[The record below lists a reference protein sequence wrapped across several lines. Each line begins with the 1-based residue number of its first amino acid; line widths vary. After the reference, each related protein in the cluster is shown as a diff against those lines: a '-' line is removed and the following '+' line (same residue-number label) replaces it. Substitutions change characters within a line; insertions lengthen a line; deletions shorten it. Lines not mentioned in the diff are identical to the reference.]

1 MKNNYFNTNI
11 ILSIF
16 FKFNLLFLKFII
28 IIILAYFFTSCKQV
42 SKSKSPIFAG
52 TLDLTSYNFETM
64 GNLQLDGEWDFFK
77 EKFLTEKDLNSLE
90 NENLKSKLLVPGNWN
105 ELFAGKDKTSS
116 FAYGTYVINIK
127 SNTEKNL
134 ALGIL
139 NISTASEIEY
149 QHNLIYSS
157 GKIANTPE
165 LHVPNKKPQIVFLE
179 NVPVDFKLII
189 RVSNFTTHDAGLS
202 SVIRIGKRDK
212 IITNSEWI
220 HFKDFFTMGSL
231 IIMGMYHI
239 FFYIRKRNDKTPLL
253 FGLFCLSNS
262 LRISLAGNNSLL
274 YNTELYN
281 YYIFLRLEYLTLP
294 LGTFFGLFYMTEL
307 IENENFKK
315 YGSYAL
321 VSSLI
326 LVGLDLI
333 LTPLVMTNILI
344 LSHINFLITSIFVL
358 SILTLSAIK
367 KEKYSVMLLFSAL
380 SLILMVF
387 NDLLNRYFIIN
398 TIQTVQI
405 GFIFFVFSQSYIIT
419 SKYTN
424 QFLESEYSKKISEE
438 MARNLEIMV
447 VQRTNELH
455 KQSLKVMFQKT
466 EIENMNILINS
477 LNDDLRMDK
486 IMEKIK
492 NYIIFRFNIKNLV
505 LAKIDEKTN
514 TLNTEYFSLP
524 DIHEEDI
531 FKKIKNFNIK
541 SEEISFIDSILKYKK
556 VYWLRRIN
564 LAKSLNHEKFIL
576 NHFNCKS
583 IVFIPLFLNKKPIAV
598 LFLFIFN
605 SFKIGKNDKH
615 HLTVI
620 GEQIGGSLFNSWL
633 IEETNKNREIT
644 ESALK
649 NLKESQNL
657 LIQAEKMS
665 ALGQLVSGI
674 AHEINTPI
682 GAIKASAQNIYNST
696 DNIIKYV
703 PALIR
708 SLESD
713 IFELIEKL
721 FNEIQKNYHFVT
733 TKEERIAKKNIYN
746 NLVSKNIANALEVS
760 EHLSMLKLSEISDE
774 YLPLWNHPKSNE
786 ILRLMSDLYGL
797 KQKSKIIEVSVD
809 KTSKIV
815 YALKSYTIRDIH
827 GKPILYSITEG
838 IQSVLIIYENQ
849 IKQGIDLNFD
859 FEEKIPEIYCYPD
872 EINQVWTNLIYNA
885 VQATNG
891 KGKLEIYIKRISF
904 INSNTSSGSLKD
916 GIEVCIMDNGTGIAK
931 EIQKNIFDPFFT
943 TKKAGEGT
951 GLGLHV
957 CKEIIIK
964 HGGEIFFESQPG
976 LTKFFVHLP
985 YEN

>member
-1 MKNNYFNTNI
+1 MKNKY
-11 ILSIF
+11 
-16 FKFNLLFLKFII
+16 FKFNIFFPIFNNFKIIFLKFII
-28 IIILAYFFTSCKQV
+28 IINLIFCSTFCNQI
-42 SKSKSPIFAG
+42 SKPKLSIVEG
-52 TLDLTSYNFETM
+52 TLDLSNYNFETM
-64 GNLQLDGEWDFFK
+64 GNLQLDGEWDFYK
-77 EKFLTEKDLNSLE
+77 EKFLSEKDLDLLE
-90 NENLKSKLLVPGNWN
+90 NKEPKSNLLVPGNWN
-105 ELFAGKDKTSS
+105 VLFAENSTSS
-116 FAYGTYVINIK
+116 SFGYGTYIVNIK

-134 ALGIL
+134 ALSIT

-149 QHNLIYSS
+149 QNKIVYKS
-157 GKIANTPE
+157 GNIAASPE
-165 LHVPNKKPQIVFLE
+165 LHIPNKKPQIIFLE

-202 SVIRIGKRDK
+202 SIVRLGKRDK
-212 IITNSEWI
+212 LIYNSEWI
-220 HFKDFFTMGSL
+220 HFKDFFTIGSL
-231 IIMGMYHI
+231 VIMGMYHI

-274 YNTELYN
+274 YNTDLYN

-294 LGTFFGLFYMTEL
+294 LGTYLSLFYVTEFM
-307 IENENFKK
+307 ENEKYKK
-315 YGSYAL
+315 IGFYAFI
-321 VSSLI
+321 SSLI

-333 LTPLVMTNILI
+333 LPPLIMTNLLI
-344 LSHINFLITSIFVL
+344 LSHINFLIASLFVL
-358 SILTLSAIK
+358 SILTFSAIK
-367 KEKYSVMLLFSAL
+367 KEKYSAMLLFSSL
-380 SLILMVF
+380 SLVLLVF
-387 NDLLNRYFIIN
+387 NDVLNRYFIIN

-405 GFIFFVFSQSYIIT
+405 GFIFFIFSQSYIIT

-424 QFLESEYSKKISEE
+424 QFLESEYNKKISEE
-438 MARNLEIMV
+438 MARNLELMV

-455 KQSLKVMFQKT
+455 KQNLKVLFQKT

-477 LNDDLRMDK
+477 LNDDLRIDR

-492 NYIIFRFNIKNLV
+492 NYIIFRFNINNLV
-505 LAKIDEKTN
+505 LAKIDDKTN
-514 TLNTEYFSLP
+514 ILKTEYFNLP
-524 DIHEEDI
+524 SIQEEETL
-531 FKKIKNFNIK
+531 KKIENFQINR
-541 SEEISFIDSILKYKK
+541 EEVNFINSILKYKK

-564 LAKSLNHEKFIL
+564 LAKSLNQEKFLL
-576 NHFNCKS
+576 NLFNCKS
-583 IVFIPLFLNKKPIAV
+583 IVFIPLFLNKKPIAI

-605 SFKIGKNDKH
+605 SFKIGKNDMH

-682 GAIKASAQNIYNST
+682 GAIKASAQNIYDSS
-696 DNIIKYV
+696 DNIINDV
-703 PALIR
+703 PRLIR
-708 SLESD
+708 SLKSD
-713 IFELIEKL
+713 TFELMEKL
-721 FNEIQKNYHFVT
+721 FIEVQNNYHFFT

-746 NLVSKNIANALEVS
+746 NLISKKVPNALEVS
-760 EHLSMLKLSEISDE
+760 EHLTMLKLREISDE
-774 YLPLWNHPKSNE
+774 YLPLWTHPKSSE
-786 ILRLMSDLYGL
+786 ILRLISDLCGL
-797 KQKSKIIEVSVD
+797 KQKSKTIEIAVD
-809 KTSKIV
+809 KTSKII
-815 YALKSYTIRDIH
+815 YALKSYTIRDVN
-827 GKPILYSITEG
+827 GKPILYSIAEG
-838 IQSVLIIYENQ
+838 IRTVLIIYENQ
-849 IKQGIDLNFD
+849 IKQGIDLNLD
-859 FEEKIPEIYCYPD
+859 FEENIPEIYCFPD

-885 VQATNG
+885 IQATNG
-891 KGKLEIYIKRISF
+891 KGKLAIFVKKNSF
-904 INSNTSSGSLKD
+904 IYNNETSGILKD
-916 GIEVCIMDNGTGIAK
+916 GIEICIMDNGTGIPK

-964 HGGEIFFESQPG
+964 HGGEIGFESQPG

-985 YEN
+985 FAN